1 MPTLR
6 MGADEE
12 DKLGRLAKTFKNTRT
27 PMLCTFRS
35 WRQVPA
41 VFIVTRKTEAH
52 WDNSDF
58 SGVVKFSLCH
68 SHPGSQADAGGI
80 GKGDAGSMGASAG
93 SLAADKKLRSGT

>member
-1 MPTLR
+1 
-6 MGADEE
+6 MGSGYPP
-12 DKLGRLAKTFKNTRT
+12 KLGRLAKTFKNTRT
-27 PMLCTFRS
+27 PMLCTFQS
-35 WRQVPA
+35 WREVRA

-68 SHPGSQADAGGI
+68 SHPGSQTDAGGI
-80 GKGDAGSMGASAG
+80 GKGDAGSMGASTG